1 MLRSHTTKNHSGV
14 IGTMAAARAV
24 SGWLMV
30 GMKSGASGAMTSAG
44 NTTEL
49 GKCLE

>member
-1 MLRSHTTKNHSGV
+1 M
-14 IGTMAAARAV
+14 MAAARVV

-30 GMKSGASGAMTSAG
+30 GMKNGASGAMTFAG